1 MWEAPKIAK
10 AIEKWTKLETTQIP
24 SRKTLN
30 ATSSFKL
37 VIIKWASLM
46 AQWVKNP
53 SAMQEMRV
61 RSQGLEDPLEEE
73 MATHFSILAWKI
85 PQTEE
90 PGRLQS
96 MGWQSWTWLSS

>member
-1 MWEAPKIAK
+1 MLITN
-10 AIEKWTKLETTQIP
+10 TKLETTQIP
-24 SRKTLN
+24 SCKTLN

-61 RSQGLEDPLEEE
+61 RSHGLEDPLEEE
-73 MATHFSILAWKI
+73 MATLFSILAWKI
-85 PQTEE
+85 PWTVE
-90 PGRLQS
+90 PGGPQS
-96 MGWQSWTWLSS
+96 MGLQRVGHNRVTNTFTSNVI